1 MTGNIA
7 AAFKRQAKRL
17 VAIAILAS
25 TIVAFHLANIPHKI
39 DFSLVKY
46 PYAFAR
52 HSLPEVPGPERRS
65 FRPMHPDLHHVTAF
79 MSTLGS
85 GAALADLD
93 GDGLPNDVCYVD
105 TVTDQVIIA
114 PAPGTGDRYKPFA
127 LDANLGGKTLYTRT
141 TMGPMGCL
149 PADVNAD
156 GRIDALV
163 YYAGRTPLLFLSRPV
178 QPDDRPSVANFIPI
192 DVIPTGDIWVTGS
205 ATWADLD
212 GSGHLYLILA
222 NYFADGSDI
231 LNPQG
236 TGKVYLP
243 NSLSTADNG
252 AGVRIFKCMPQISGG
267 ERGAGCSEVR
277 DALPPSLFKGW
288 GLAVGTQDLDG
299 DLYPEIYVANDFGPD
314 LLLWNRST
322 PGHLRFEVV
331 KGPLTLERNQ
341 NALGRDSFK
350 GMGVDF
356 ADLNG
361 DGIPDIGVS
370 SISRHELMESHQMFL
385 STGNLDAYKRGVA
398 PYDEHGEELGLM
410 WSGWAWDIKFAD
422 FNNKGWPDVV
432 QATGFLKG
440 KVSRWA
446 EIQEISIANDLVVR
460 KAKLSWPWLMPGD
473 DVSGDDKNPFYVRT
487 DPKGRFVNIAKEIG
501 FGEDQVSRG
510 IAIAD
515 VDGNGKLS
523 MIVSNMWGL
532 STFYHN
538 QCSPCGNALELSVRL
553 PASSSA
559 TDALT
564 VVKHGYPDK
573 SLNSRPAI
581 NAAVVVTTASGKR
594 QIAQVDGG
602 NGHSGKRSPD
612 LHFGLGDEAGPA
624 KVEVSWRTGDQ
635 VRHETFQLD
644 PGWHTIILGSPPV
657 TGMLEP
663 RTSTASAQ

>member
-1 MTGNIA
+1 M
-7 AAFKRQAKRL
+7 
-17 VAIAILAS
+17 
-25 TIVAFHLANIPHKI
+25 
-39 DFSLVKY
+39 
-46 PYAFAR
+46 
-52 HSLPEVPGPERRS
+52 
-65 FRPMHPDLHHVTAF
+65 
-79 MSTLGS
+79 
-85 GAALADLD
+85 
-93 GDGLPNDVCYVD
+93 
-105 TVTDQVIIA
+105 
-114 PAPGTGDRYKPFA
+114 
-127 LDANLGGKTLYTRT
+127 
-141 TMGPMGCL
+141 
-149 PADVNAD
+149 
-156 GRIDALV
+156 
-163 YYAGRTPLLFLSRPV
+163 
-178 QPDDRPSVANFIPI
+178 
-192 DVIPTGDIWVTGS
+192 
-205 ATWADLD
+205 
-212 GSGHLYLILA
+212 
-222 NYFADGSDI
+222 
-231 LNPQG
+231 
-236 TGKVYLP
+236 
-243 NSLSTADNG
+243 
-252 AGVRIFKCMPQISGG
+252 SGG
-267 ERGAGCSEVR
+267 ERSAGCSEVR
-277 DALPPSLFKGW
+277 DALPPDLFKGW

-322 PGHLRFEVV
+322 PGHLKFDLV

-370 SISRHELMESHQMFL
+370 SISRHELMESHQVFL
-385 STGNLDAYKRGVA
+385 STGKLDAYKRGVA

-446 EIQEISIANDLVVR
+446 EIQEISVANDLVVR
-460 KAKLSWPWLMPGD
+460 KAKVGWPWLMPGD

-501 FGEDQVSRG
+501 FGEGQVSRG

-538 QCSPCGNALELSVRL
+538 QCSPCGKALELSVRF

-559 TDALT
+559 TDAPT

-581 NAAVVVTTASGKR
+581 NASVVVTTASGKR
-594 QIAQVDGG
+594 QVAQVDGG

-612 LHFGLGDEAGPA
+612 LHFGLGSEAGPA

-635 VRHETFQLD
+635 VRHETFQLE

-657 TGMLEP
+657 TGMIEPAP
-663 RTSTASAQ
+663 RTSTASAE